1 MNNKILNNLPS
12 IEEIEREQ
20 TKRFLERD
28 LFEFVLWVFEKIYK
42 RPFKVNWHHEV
53 LCKILTKIHDG
64 EILHTV
70 INIPPRYTK
79 TEIIVKIF
87 PAWCFAKRNDCQFLH
102 LAYSDSL
109 AHDNSSAVKTIIESV
124 EFQELWHVPLR
135 KDTTAKK
142 KWKTETDGEFSATA
156 AGGSVTG
163 FGAGVFGSKTFAG
176 ALIIDDPLKPDDA
189 KSDTLRNNV
198 NFRFPDTIKSRLND
212 RRTPM
217 IVVMQRLHEDDPAGF
232 LLSGGT
238 ELEFEHINL
247 PAINEDGKSEFDPR
261 EIGEALWSDKH
272 TEEEL
277 EKMRLKSALN
287 YAGQYQQRPAPM
299 EGNIFKRFRF
309 YKELP
314 DDLYMKVHSWDFTF
328 KKSKT
333 SDYVVGSNWGKRK
346 SNQDIYLIDLVREK
360 MNFSE
365 SLEAI
370 KSFALK
376 HSDFN
381 AVLVEDKANGSAIID
396 SVKGIIKKVIPI
408 TPTGSKEERA
418 EAQAPA
424 WAAGDIWLP
433 HPSIAPWVDDFVSEH
448 KVFPNGKH
456 DDQVDSATQATEYL
470 SKVGSGASMGEANR
484 QTEPYR
490 KSFQNKKLSKKSGL
504 RSGRLRT

>member
-1 MNNKILNNLPS
+1 MQIKKINIPS
-12 IEEIEREQ
+12 SERINFELETLKLEE
-20 TKRFLERD
+20 D
-28 LFEFVLWVFEKIYK
+28 LFEFVLWVFEVIYK
-42 RPFKVNWHHEV
+42 RPFKVNWHHKM
-53 LCKILTKIHDG
+53 LCKILMAIHAG
-64 EILHTV
+64 KLLHTI

-87 PAWCFAKRNDCQFLH
+87 PAWCFAKRPDCQFLH
-102 LAYSDSL
+102 LAYSDAL
-109 AHDNSSAVKTIIESV
+109 AHDNSSAVKSIVESV
-124 EFQELWHVPLR
+124 EFQNRWAVPLR

-142 KWKTETDGEFSATA
+142 KWKTENDGEFSATA

-163 FGAGVFGSKTFAG
+163 FGAGIFGAKEFAG

-212 RRTPM
+212 RNTPM
-217 IVVMQRLHEDDPAGF
+217 IVVMQRLHEDDPVGF
-232 LLSGGT
+232 LLNGGT
-238 ELEFEHINL
+238 ELEFTHINL
-247 PAINEDGKSEFDPR
+247 PAINEDGPSEFDTR
-261 EIGEALWSDKH
+261 EVGEALWPDKH
-272 TEEEL
+272 TEAEL

-314 DDLYMKVHSWDFTF
+314 DDLYFKVHSWDFTF

-346 SNQDIYLIDLVREK
+346 SNKDIYLIDLVREK
-360 MNFSE
+360 MTFSE

-370 KSFALK
+370 KSFAIK
-376 HSDFN
+376 HPDFN

-408 TPTGSKEERA
+408 QPTGSKEERA
-418 EAQAPA
+418 EACAPI
-424 WAAGDIWLP
+424 WDAGEIWIP
-433 HPSIAPWVDDFVSEH
+433 HPSLCPWIEDFVNEH

-456 DDQVDSATQATEYL
+456 DDQVDSATQAVEYL
-470 SKVGSGASMGEANR
+470 DKSGSGASMKEAN
-484 QTEPYR
+484 TDAKPYR
-490 KSFQNKKLSKKSGL
+490 KSFGKGKTKRSGL
-504 RSGRLRT
+504 RTGNLRT

>member
-1 MNNKILNNLPS
+1 MEILS
-12 IEEIEREQ
+12 EEQIEFELE
-20 TKRFLERD
+20 TKDLEED
-28 LFEFVLWVFEKIYK
+28 LFKFVLWVFEVIYK

-53 LCKILTKIHDG
+53 LCKILMDIHSG
-64 EILHTV
+64 KLLHTI

-87 PAWCFAKRNDCQFLH
+87 PAWCFAKRSDSQFLH
-102 LAYSDSL
+102 LAYSDAL

-124 EFQELWHVPLR
+124 EFQKRWNVPLR

-142 KWKTETDGEFSATA
+142 KWKTESDGEFSATA

-163 FGAGVFGSKTFAG
+163 FGAGVFGSDTFAG

-198 NFRFPDTIKSRLND
+198 NYRFPDTIKSRLND

-217 IVVMQRLHEDDPAGF
+217 IVVMQRLHEDDPVGF
-232 LLSGGT
+232 LLGGGT
-238 ELEFEHINL
+238 ELEFTHINL
-247 PAINEDGKSEFDPR
+247 PAINEDGPSEYDPR
-261 EIGEALWSDKH
+261 NIGEALWRDKH

-277 EKMRLKSALN
+277 EQMRLKSAMN
-287 YAGQYQQRPAPM
+287 FAGQYQQRPAPS
-299 EGNIFKRFRF
+299 EGNIFKTFKF

-314 DDLYMKVHSWDFTF
+314 DDLTFKVHSWDFTF

-346 SNQDIYLIDLVREK
+346 SNKDIYLVDLVREK
-360 MNFSE
+360 MTFSE

-370 KSFALK
+370 KKFAIL
-376 HSDFN
+376 HPDFN

-396 SVKGIIKKVIPI
+396 SIKGVIKKVIPI
-408 TPTGSKEERA
+408 SPSGSKEERA
-418 EAQAPA
+418 EATAPL
-424 WAAGDIWLP
+424 WDAGDIWLP
-433 HPSIAPWVDDFVSEH
+433 HPSIAPWIEDFINEH

-456 DDQVDSATQATEYL
+456 DDQVDSGTQAIEYL
-470 SKVGSGASMGEANR
+470 DKVGAAGSMKEANR
-484 QTEPYR
+484 SQEPYR
-490 KSFQNKKLSKKSGL
+490 KSFERKNLGNRSSL
-504 RSGRLRT
+504 RTGRLRT